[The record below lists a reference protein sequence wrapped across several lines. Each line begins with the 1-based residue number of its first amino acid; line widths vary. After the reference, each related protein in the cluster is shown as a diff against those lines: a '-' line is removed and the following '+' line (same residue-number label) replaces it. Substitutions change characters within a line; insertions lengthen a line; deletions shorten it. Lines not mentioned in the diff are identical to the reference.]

1 MVPAARSLPSTR
13 GPGLLPPGRRT
24 ARDLGVDVAVFVV
37 ACAVAVAEYP
47 LTVAADHYG
56 LPEWIRTAEP
66 FLAAVACLSLWWRRR
81 FPTALGLLAAGLL
94 AVSNLALGAALVL
107 LFSLALHRG
116 WRHAVPVTAL
126 AWLLSVPYVVLYF
139 PGTIGDPLLWTV
151 LLGLMLAL
159 VATAGLAVRA
169 RRELVLS
176 LRRHAENLARTHV
189 RDLADA
195 RRDERARIAREM
207 HDVLAHRIS
216 LLSVH
221 AGALE
226 YRSAAA
232 ADGTA
237 AALPPGE
244 LRDAAAVVRDNAHRA
259 LEDLQEVLHV
269 LRDPASGDE
278 SWSPP
283 PSADRLPALL
293 AEARSGGQPVRDDL
307 ADAVHEL
314 PEVLQRSVYRIVQ
327 EGLTNARKHAPGAE
341 VRVRVG
347 GGHGDELVVEIVNA
361 VPVGVTGREIPGA
374 GTGLTGVAERVTLHG
389 GTLTHG
395 VDAGRFRL
403 VARIPWPA

>member
-1 MVPAARSLPSTR
+1 Q
-13 GPGLLPPGRRT
+13 
-24 ARDLGVDVAVFVV
+24 
-37 ACAVAVAEYP
+37 
-47 LTVAADHYG
+47 
-56 LPEWIRTAEP
+56 
-66 FLAAVACLSLWWRRR
+66 
-81 FPTALGLLAAGLL
+81 
-94 AVSNLALGAALVL
+94 
-107 LFSLALHRG
+107 LFSTLTSADEDPFWLILIANAIAVGAVLG
-116 WRHAVPVTAL
+116 WGM
-126 AWLLSVPYVVLYF
+126 Y
-139 PGTIGDPLLWTV
+139 IGS
-151 LLGLMLAL
+151 
-159 VATAGLAVRA
+159 
-169 RRELVLS
+169 RRELMWT
-176 LRRHAENLARTHV
+176 LRNRAERAEAEQELRVAQARSN
-189 RDLADA
+189 
-195 RRDERARIAREM
+195 EQARIAREM

-269 LRDPASGDE
+269 LRDPASGDG

-293 AEARSGGQPVRDDL
+293 AEARSGGQPVRADL
-307 ADAVHEL
+307 ADDVDEL

-347 GGHGDELVVEIVNA
+347 GGQGGELVVEIVNA